1 LKYKLEIISGIAAA
15 AVLLLLLGASRLLVS
30 AVGAPGLTVR
40 EIDRVPDPASPSPPP
55 PPAEEDELPPPVPPV
70 LLPAVALE
78 DVDALPDMSR
88 IPVAKAEAPMDVS
101 LPVDLFSADIAPAP
115 LPRVGPVRRMA
126 ARSGL
131 PPPKPPPAKSVY
143 SVGDLD
149 SKPRLI
155 SYPSVSFPSALARR
169 GVRRGTVV
177 LEVEIDARGRVRVR
191 SVVSAT
197 HPELVA
203 KARKIAGGAQF
214 TPPRHRGRPV
224 RAVMRWPIVIR
235 R

>member
-30 AVGAPGLTVR
+30 AVDAPGLTVR
-40 EIDRVPDPASPSPPP
+40 EIDRVSDPAPPP
-55 PPAEEDELPPPVPPV
+55 PPPPTEENEPPPPAP
-70 LLPAVALE
+70 LPTVALE
-78 DVDALPDMSR
+78 DVEALPDMSR
-88 IPVAKAEAPMDVS
+88 IPVAKAEVPMDVS

-115 LPRVGPVRRMA
+115 LPRTGPALRRMA
-126 ARSGL
+126 ARPGL
-131 PPPKPPPAKSVY
+131 PQPKPPPAKSVY

-177 LEVEIDARGRVRVR
+177 LEVEIDTRGRVRVR
-191 SVVSAT
+191 SVVSST

-203 KARKIAGGAQF
+203 KARKIADGAQF